1 MKALAHGFTSDQ
13 QKQEFDTVKSNIL
26 KAVGAPVFVS
36 PETAKAFCEDICSDD
51 PKRIEKANTFLAKAV
66 CVTDAIRFGYMPDKM
81 KTIVSGPLLTQPT
94 TVITFTSYGDESL
107 LDMEWMRVFRTVP
120 LTESLLAS
128 VWEIK
133 NMIVWHDMD
142 SDISSI
148 PESPIV
154 DGIWATYKP
163 QYKGSHVLLSRTL
176 LKKDPFGYLTFIIQG
191 TRYSAELKKTRDAY
205 TQIQAQIVLADAAG
219 YTTAFAG
226 NLRTTVNN
234 AAVTMRTRLS
244 GRAYA
249 MSRQTPLVLMAN
261 EVWMGA
267 IEANFVTTNTM
278 MFPVVVSQYNIERA
292 YTLNLASD
300 LGLGG
305 SKAVLILANERSQF
319 GIFDNYSQ
327 EQYQKPQNNSLGII
341 SRMSYEFVADATGVQ
356 FQIINL
362 A

>member
-1 MKALAHGFTSDQ
+1 MKAHGFISDA
-13 QKQEFDTVKSNIL
+13 QKQEFDAYKANIL
-26 KAVGAPVFVS
+26 KSIGCPVFVDPQS
-36 PETAKAFCEDICSDD
+36 AKNFSEDIDSND
-51 PKRIEKANTFLAKAV
+51 PARVEKANTFLAKAI
-66 CVTDAIRFGYMPDKM
+66 CTADAIRFGYLPEKM
-81 KTIVSGPLLTQPT
+81 KTITNGPLNTQPT
-94 TVITFTSYGDESL
+94 VVVTYTSYGDESQ

-176 LKKDPFGYLTFIIQG
+176 LRKDPFGYLTFIIQG
-191 TRYSAELKKTRDAY
+191 TRYAAELKKTRDAY
-205 TQIQAQIVLADAAG
+205 TAIQAQIVIADAAG
-219 YTTAFAG
+219 YTTPFSG
-226 NLRTTVNN
+226 NLRTTYNN

-244 GRAYA
+244 NKGYG
-249 MSRQTPLVLMAN
+249 MSRATPLLSLAN

-278 MFPVVVSQYNIERA
+278 QFPLVVSMYNIERA

-305 SKAVLILANERSQF
+305 SKAVLILPNERSQF
-319 GIFDNYSQ
+319 GMFDNYSQ

>member
-1 MKALAHGFTSDQ
+1 MKHGFITDQ
-13 QKQEFDTVKSNIL
+13 QKADFDNYRSNIL
-26 KAVGAPVFVS
+26 KSISCPVFVS
-36 PETAKAFCEDICSDD
+36 HKKAQEFCEDICSDD
-51 PKRIEKANTFLAKAV
+51 PKRVDKANTFLAKAV
-66 CVTDAIRFGYMPDKM
+66 CTADAVRFGYLPDKM
-81 KTIVSGPLLTQPT
+81 KTITSGPLLVQPT
-94 TVITFTSYGDESL
+94 TVISYLSYGDESQ

-133 NMIVWHDMD
+133 NMIQWHDMD

-163 QYKGSHVLLSRTL
+163 KYKGSHVLLSRTL
-176 LKKDPFGYLTFIIQG
+176 LKKDPFNYLSFIIQG

-205 TQIQAQIVLADAAG
+205 TQIQAQIVAADAAG
-219 YTTAFAG
+219 YTTPFAG
-226 NLRTTVNN
+226 NLRTTYNN
-234 AAVTMRTRLS
+234 AAVTLRVRNS
-244 GRAYA
+244 AKGYA
-249 MSRQTPLVLMAN
+249 MSRNTPLLSMAN

-278 MFPVVVSQYNIERA
+278 MFPVVVAQYPIERA

-305 SKAVLILANERSQF
+305 SKAVLILPNERSQF
-319 GIFDNYSQ
+319 GMFDNYSQ

-341 SRMSYEFVADATGVQ
+341 SRMSYEFVADATGTQ